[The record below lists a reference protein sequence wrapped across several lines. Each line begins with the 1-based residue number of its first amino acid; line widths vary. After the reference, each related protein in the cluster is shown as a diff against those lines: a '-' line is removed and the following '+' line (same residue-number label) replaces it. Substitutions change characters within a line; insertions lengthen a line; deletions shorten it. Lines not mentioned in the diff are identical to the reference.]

1 MNGAGT
7 NRTELKGTEMITIE
21 RDEQYGGYWVSGQD
35 VVQYFGQ
42 SVSLNRVYDWF
53 VGE

>member
-7 NRTELKGTEMITIE
+7 NRTELKGTEMISIE
-21 RDEQYGGYWVSGQD
+21 RDEQYGGYWVSSAD
-35 VVQYFGQ
+35 EVRYFDQ
-42 SVSLNRVYDWF
+42 SVTLGYIYDWF

>member
-7 NRTELKGTEMITIE
+7 NRTELKGTEMINIE
-21 RDEQYGGYWVSGQD
+21 RDEQYGGYWVSGAD
-35 VVQYFGQ
+35 GVRYFDQ
-42 SVSLNRVYDWF
+42 LVSLGRIYDEF